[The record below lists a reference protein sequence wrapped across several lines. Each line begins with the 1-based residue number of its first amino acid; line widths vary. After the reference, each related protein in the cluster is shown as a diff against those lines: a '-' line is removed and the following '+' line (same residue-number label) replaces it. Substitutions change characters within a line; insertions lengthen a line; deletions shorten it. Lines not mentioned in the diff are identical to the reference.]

1 MDIQLISAL
10 VFFAILSVIL
20 YLHRDKIKTEGFF
33 PIFYFSMFRTSLG
46 LKKMNEYS
54 KKYSRFL
61 DVLSK
66 IGVFVGFLGMIL
78 ISGLLVYYLVKSF
91 IAPSGPAAVQLV
103 LPFKVKGTF
112 YVPFFYWL
120 SCLTIIAF
128 IHEFSHGVI
137 ARRRGIPIKSSGIAF
152 LSLIVPIIPAA
163 FVEPD
168 ENKVRKK
175 PKMDQLS
182 VFAAGPFSNLLL
194 ALFAFL
200 VMILVLSPLNSQVYA
215 PDGVLINSVQDN
227 FSAKVAGVGSGELIT
242 GIGNDSIK
250 NIADITRSLSKNK
263 PGDPINFTT
272 NKTSYLIHLKS
283 NPNNASAPYIGVT
296 LQEHYSLKNEY
307 KSFQWFFYGYDWIAG
322 FFFWLFALNLGVGL
336 FNLAP
341 LGIVDGG
348 RMLQVGLYYIIKD
361 KEKSDKIW
369 KAISLF
375 FIVIVISLILHGF
388 IFGR

>member
-1 MDIQLISAL
+1 
-10 VFFAILSVIL
+10 
-20 YLHRDKIKTEGFF
+20 
-33 PIFYFSMFRTSLG
+33 
-46 LKKMNEYS
+46 MNEYS
-54 KKYSRFL
+54 KKYPRFL
-61 DVLSK
+61 DIISK

-78 ISGLLVYYLVKSF
+78 ISGMLIYYLIKAF
-91 IAPSGPAAVQLV
+91 ITPSGPAAVQMV

-152 LSLIVPIIPAA
+152 LSVIVPIVPAA

-168 ENKVRKK
+168 EKKVLKK

-194 ALFAFL
+194 AGFAFL
-200 VMILVLSPLNSQVYA
+200 VMILVLGPLNSQFYQ
-215 PDGVLINSVQDN
+215 PDGVLINSVQSN
-227 FSAKVAGVGSGELIT
+227 FSAQSSGVISGELIT
-242 GIGNDSIK
+242 GIGHSTISRINDISS
-250 NIADITRSLSKNK
+250 SLIGKK
-263 PGDPINFTT
+263 PGDKIVLAT
-272 NKTSYLIHLKS
+272 NRTSYDILLKS
-283 NPNNASAPYIGVT
+283 SPANASSPYIGLT
-296 LQEHYSLKNEY
+296 LQDHYSLRKGFE
-307 KSFQWFFYGYDWIAG
+307 SFSWVFKCYDWLAG
-322 FFFWLFALNLGVGL
+322 FFFWLFMLNLGVGL

-348 RMLQVGLYYIIKD
+348 RMLQVGLYYIFPKNH
-361 KEKSDKIW
+361 ERADKIW
-369 KAISLF
+369 KAISFF
-375 FIVIVISLILHGF
+375 FIIIVVSLLIHGF